1 MEKRKNP
8 KDSIE
13 SFSEEELKKEAD
25 SVRKMIDQSPEL
37 QNLTVPEEVHQRLAE
52 RIKKY
57 EEEKAWEGLSEKDRE
72 ALRIG
77 REIQKRNEEKT
88 ASEAALGNDSR
99 EDFKDDSENKKVF
112 YRPKKRK
119 TVFVLVAVLVVVLGM
134 GLTSVGRKDI
144 VVDVFRKTFG
154 SGEKTYVD
162 TEEIESAGEMTEDE
176 AYAEIEKVFGTKKDI
191 VVDVFRKTF
200 GSGEKTYVDTEE
212 IESAGEMTE
221 DEAYAEIEKVFGTKV
236 VRIIDKPDNTKFVE
250 MHLDEELQEA
260 ILYYLVNDNV
270 LSYRIIMPYV
280 KSSSGMEIHDELIQ
294 EYSIQLPETD
304 VWISEY
310 QIKGQ
315 SGLEYIAKFGY
326 KSTEYF
332 LQGSMKQEDFEKIV
346 KNLIFF

>member
-88 ASEAALGNDSR
+88 ASDAAFGNDSR

-119 TVFVLVAVLVVVLGM
+119 TVFVLAAVLVVVLGM
-134 GLTSVGRKDI
+134 GLTSVGRKNV

-176 AYAEIEKVFGTKKDI
+176 AYAEIE
-191 VVDVFRKTF
+191 R
-200 GSGEKTYVDTEE
+200 
-212 IESAGEMTE
+212 
-221 DEAYAEIEKVFGTKV
+221 VFGTKV
-236 VRIIDKPDNTKFVE
+236 VQMIEKPDDTKFLE
-250 MHLDEELQEA
+250 MQLDKKLQEA
-260 ILYYLVNDNV
+260 TLYYLVNEKMF
-270 LSYRIIMPYV
+270 SYRIIARYV
-280 KSSSGMEIHDELIQ
+280 ESSVGIEIQDELLE
-294 EYSIQLPETD
+294 EYSIQLPEAEVLVSKYKIQETG
-304 VWISEY
+304 E
-310 QIKGQ
+310 
-315 SGLEYIAKFGY
+315 LEYIANFTY
-326 KSTEYF
+326 KNSEYF
-332 LQGSMKQEDFEKIV
+332 LQGTMKQEDFDKIV

>member
-88 ASEAALGNDSR
+88 ASDAAFGNDSR
-99 EDFKDDSENKKVF
+99 EGFKDDSENKKVF

-162 TEEIESAGEMTEDE
+162 TEESTLPATKEGLTEDE
-176 AYAEIEKVFGTKKDI
+176 AYAEIEKVFGIKI
-191 VVDVFRKTF
+191 VRLVERPKNMKFL
-200 GSGEKTYVDTEE
+200 
-212 IESAGEMTE
+212 EMQ
-221 DEAYAEIEKVFGTKV
+221 
-236 VRIIDKPDNTKFVE
+236 
-250 MHLDEELQEA
+250 LDMALQEA
-260 ILYYLVNDNV
+260 VFYYLSDQNI
-270 LSYRIIMPYV
+270 LSYRIVFPYAE
-280 KSSSGMEIHDELIQ
+280 SSSGVEVQDELLE
-294 EYSIQLPETD
+294 EYSIQLPKAEVLVSKYVIQETG
-304 VWISEY
+304 E
-310 QIKGQ
+310 
-315 SGLEYIAKFGY
+315 LEYIANFTY
-326 KSTEYF
+326 KNSEYF
-332 LQGSMKQEDFEKIV
+332 LQGVMKQEDFEKIV